1 MTNQENNEELRASRI
16 NRYLGLEGE
25 ITPEECD
32 QFEADLE
39 SDPELREDY
48 LITINMLRLAIQSKE
63 EEVDVDDL
71 PHTDGGQLIYE
82 ELKTL
87 LRDNTS
93 QTEESEQQERD
104 YTSLVNRY
112 LGLEGEIT
120 PEECDQFEADLVT
133 NMDLRAEYLLTVN
146 MLRLANSSKEASEED
161 EVVDDLP
168 HSENAERIYQ
178 ELKGWLA
185 ESKQVEVEKDNQVSM
200 KLDIEQDQVGS
211 SSNTITHPAA
221 EANKP
226 VAMRSSR
233 TIFSP
238 RFTYWLSGIAAVL
251 VIGFFIG
258 KSLWGGPE
266 YHFEDWTPED
276 MAAIRGG
283 ADESIKILLKQA
295 DYAKARDEIEEE
307 MKDLDQEKK
316 SLESNSER
324 TDEDND
330 RLSQIIA
337 QQEQLLWLKG
347 NALLGLD
354 SAKEVVPILEE
365 MKKARSSYC
374 ARMDS
379 LYNVFK

>member
-354 SAKEVVPILEE
+354 QAKDVVDILEQ
-365 MKKARSSYC
+365 MKKAESPYC

>member
-48 LITINMLRLAIQSKE
+48 LITINMLRLAIHSKE

-93 QTEESEQQERD
+93 KTEESEQQERD

-120 PEECDQFEADLVT
+120 PEECDQFEADLET

-146 MLRLANSSKEASEED
+146 MLKLSDSSKEVLDED

-324 TDEDND
+324 TDEEND
-330 RLSQIIA
+330 RLVQIIA

-354 SAKEVVPILEE
+354 QAKDVVDILEQ
-365 MKKARSSYC
+365 MKKAESPYC

>member
-48 LITINMLRLAIQSKE
+48 LITINMLRLAIHSKE

-93 QTEESEQQERD
+93 KTEESEQQERD

-120 PEECDQFEADLVT
+120 PEECDQFEADLET

-146 MLRLANSSKEASEED
+146 MLKLSDSSKEVLDED

-221 EANKP
+221 EANEP

-324 TDEDND
+324 TDEEND
-330 RLSQIIA
+330 RLVQIIA

-354 SAKEVVPILEE
+354 QAKDVVDILEQ
-365 MKKARSSYC
+365 MKKAESPYC